1 MKFPTE
7 YYENLN
13 AAARDAAMA
22 KLMESHRVIGESRMI
37 KTDSELSKITDDDAK
52 QVIDAVRAYLKERGL
67 SQAQLAK
74 GLCLAAS
81 TVSQVLK
88 GTYPAD
94 VRPILIAID
103 RWLERRKQA
112 DAQPAVSRFVW
123 TEVAQRCR
131 IAAKRAIAA
140 SDAGIDS
147 RISLVWG
154 DPGCGKTLA
163 LDAICESESGILI
176 TCGVEVMSARAVVE
190 KIADAIG
197 CPIARSNRETF
208 DLVVER
214 LRGSGKLII
223 VDEIHALLD
232 AKDDIA
238 FHTLRRLSDKTGCP
252 QLWAATCNLIE
263 ELRRRERKREPLG
276 QIISRIGS
284 QFHVTEKLS
293 GNGSGGRPE
302 PLYSV
307 DDVLAM
313 FGSNELKL
321 TRDGGKFLA
330 NLCRNKSLGLLR
342 TCTGLVMH
350 ATQLY
355 RGKATHI
362 TPDMLWEAAIF
373 LFQDT
378 VLAHVRSAVHDD
390 LKEMKLK
397 LATA

>member
-1 MKFPTE
+1 MKFPTS
-7 YYENLN
+7 YYEDLKT
-13 AAARDAAMA
+13 AARDAAVA
-22 KLMESHRVIGESRMI
+22 KLLETHRVIGESRMI
-37 KTDSELSKITDDDAK
+37 KTDTDLSQITEDDAR
-52 QVIDAVRAYLKERGL
+52 QVIEAVRAYLKERSV

-74 GLCLAAS
+74 GLCIAAS

-88 GTYPAD
+88 GTYAAD
-94 VRPILIAID
+94 SRPILIAMD

-112 DAQPAVSRFVW
+112 DAQPQISRFVD
-123 TEVAQRCR
+123 TSVAKRCR
-131 IAAKRAIAA
+131 LAAKRAIAA

-163 LDAICESESGILI
+163 LEAIAESENGIII
-176 TCGVEVMSARAVVE
+176 TCGVEIMSARGVMEELAKAV
-190 KIADAIG
+190 G
-197 CPIARSNRETF
+197 CPIAKSNRETF
-208 DLVVER
+208 ELVVNR
-214 LRGSGKLII
+214 LRGSGRLII
-223 VDEIHALLD
+223 VDEIHALLE
-232 AKDDIA
+232 AKDDSA

-263 ELRRRERKREPLG
+263 ELRRREQKREPLG

-284 QFHVTEKLS
+284 QFHLTDKLA
-293 GNGSGGRPE
+293 GGGAGGRPE
-302 PLYSV
+302 PLYSI
-307 DDVLAM
+307 DEVLEM
-313 FGSNELKL
+313 FASNELKL

-330 NLCRNKSLGLLR
+330 NICRNRALGLLR

-362 TPDMLWEAAIF
+362 TPDMLWEAAMF

-397 LATA
+397 LA